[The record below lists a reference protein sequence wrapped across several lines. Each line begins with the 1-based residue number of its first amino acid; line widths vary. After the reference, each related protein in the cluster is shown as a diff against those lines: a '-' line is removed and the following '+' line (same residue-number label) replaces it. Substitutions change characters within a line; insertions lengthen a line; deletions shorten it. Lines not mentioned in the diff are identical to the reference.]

1 MKLKNWSDDDLLA
14 LDKFY
19 ATGCAWTM
27 KEMEDRSS
35 VSARGAADWVEASLP
50 PRDHPLILPR
60 VTESNH
66 IYWYAIAFNEAQAEA
81 LRGDLMAFV
90 GSVGTEFDGRKFHL
104 SESDG
109 ADSALLD
116 WIGGQWAYRL
126 PVYRSRNKE
135 VRRALERL
143 RSVWKLKPQ
152 LKSTLLRTTEAL
164 IREFFLSLTN
174 GSESSAGH
182 ILDELKGSGRLSA
195 ENVVFLEIEML
206 AAFGRWGAI
215 AEHSQ
220 LTYLKSMQRPRH
232 VTALLVEALW
242 KNELSSYADAG
253 DVEGIL
259 HCYRTDFGRRYH
271 GLLKSPGKSSNEAV
285 LMTFLL
291 AAVGDE
297 HPRVEQI
304 PKLLKRLENS
314 QFLEFA
320 KLLSAQVK
328 LPDAPKEVVAL
339 SPFESARQ
347 AFDRDDFDTAW
358 GRLLLIEPTVES
370 LKLMLACVEEFESPE
385 SASIVQQRF
394 EVLDQT
400 SQELVLKN
408 RSHQR
413 LWGIVETLTEGVTK
427 ELPSNWSEWFESLDA
442 ESQGADCL
450 LKLARDS
457 DEWDA
462 AAYLNSPEKVRELAA
477 ALPACRFEAQH
488 VLHLSFPHLTSFFL
502 KDGVGAR
509 EYLPIYLAL
518 LDVLVLGESFSAE
531 DWNTTET
538 LVAASLEAGLSKEQY
553 HELLKESLFTLW
565 GDQGSVA
572 NLDWALDLLGLL
584 TEKSVQDLEAL
595 EYFYASVLGRF
606 TVDSRK
612 VRPDQWEML
621 RLLSDDLGFAESFEA
636 IRPEQLEVAP
646 DEAGIDLFG
655 KFIAIYT
662 LTESAGARAKA
673 VIEKMFPTADVRV
686 SNDCGGSDKL
696 KVLARDSDYFIL
708 SSRSAKHAAFG
719 FIKAN
724 RGKERSDLIYPG
736 GKGSSSIV
744 SALLNS
750 IL

>member
-1 MKLKNWSDDDLLA
+1 
-14 LDKFY
+14 
-19 ATGCAWTM
+19 
-27 KEMEDRSS
+27 
-35 VSARGAADWVEASLP
+35 
-50 PRDHPLILPR
+50 
-60 VTESNH
+60 
-66 IYWYAIAFNEAQAEA
+66 
-81 LRGDLMAFV
+81 MAFA
-90 GSVGTEFDGRKFHL
+90 GSAGTDFTGRGVVLDHADEWE
-104 SESDG
+104 SE
-109 ADSALLD
+109 LLD
-116 WIGGQWAYRL
+116 WAGGQWVYRL
-126 PVYRSRNKE
+126 RVYKSCNAGVTK
-135 VRRALERL
+135 ALERM
-143 RSVWKLKPQ
+143 RSVWTQKPQ

-164 IREFFLSLTN
+164 IREFFLSLAN
-174 GSESSAGH
+174 GNELNSGR
-182 ILDELKGSGRLSA
+182 ILKELKDGGRLSA
-195 ENVVFLEIEML
+195 ENVVFLEIEKL

-215 AEHSQ
+215 AAHSQ
-220 LTYLKSMQRPRH
+220 LSHLKMMRRPRH
-232 VTALLVEALW
+232 ITALLVEALW
-242 KNELSSYADAG
+242 KTELSSYAATG

-328 LPDAPKEVVAL
+328 LPDAPKEVVTL
-339 SPFESARQ
+339 SPVESAKQ

-358 GRLLLIEPTVES
+358 ERLLLVEPTVES
-370 LKLMLACVEEFESPE
+370 LKPMLACVEEFESPE
-385 SASIVQQRF
+385 YALIVQQRF
-394 EVLDQT
+394 EALDQP
-400 SQELVLKN
+400 SQELVLKSKRYQN
-408 RSHQR
+408 
-413 LWGIVETLTEGVTK
+413 LWELVEELTGDGAE
-427 ELPSNWSEWFESLDA
+427 ELPSNWGDWFESFNAGSLG
-442 ESQGADCL
+442 SDCL
-450 LKLARDS
+450 LKLARES
-457 DEWDA
+457 VEWDA
-462 AAYLNSPEKVRELAA
+462 AVYLNSPEKVRGLATV
-477 ALPACRFEAQH
+477 LSACNAEAQH
-488 VLHLSFPHLTSFFL
+488 VLHLSFPHLTAFFL
-502 KDGVGAR
+502 NDGVGAR

-538 LVAASLEAGLSKEQY
+538 LVAASLEAGLSKDQY

-565 GDQGSVA
+565 GDRGSVA

-595 EYFYASVLGRF
+595 EHFYASVLGRF

-621 RLLSDDLGFAESFEA
+621 RLLSDDLGFSESFEA
-636 IRPEQLEVAP
+636 IIPDLKDVTS
-646 DEAGIDLFG
+646 DEAAIDLSA
-655 KFIAIYT
+655 KRIAIYT

-673 VIEKMFPTADVRV
+673 VIEKMFPSADVRV
-686 SNDCGGSDKL
+686 SNDCGGTEKL

-708 SSRSAKHAAFG
+708 SSRSAKHAASD

-724 RGKERSDLIYPG
+724 RGKERSNLIYPG

-744 SALLNS
+744 SALFNS

>member
-1 MKLKNWSDDDLLA
+1 MKLKNWNDDDLLG
-14 LDKFY
+14 LEKFY
-19 ATGCAWTM
+19 ATGCVWTM

-50 PRDHPLILPR
+50 PRDHPMILPR

-66 IYWYAIAFNEAQAEA
+66 IYWYAIAFNEAQAEQ

-90 GSVGTEFDGRKFHL
+90 GSAGTQFQGQRYNL
-104 SESDG
+104 SDSDR

-143 RSVWKLKPQ
+143 RAIWKLKPQ

-215 AEHSQ
+215 AQHSQ
-220 LTYLKSMQRPRH
+220 LTHLKSMQRPRH
-232 VTALLVEALW
+232 VTELLVEALW
-242 KNELSSYADAG
+242 QDELSSYVDAG
-253 DVEGIL
+253 DVAGAL
-259 HCYRTDFGRRYH
+259 DYYRTDFGVRYRS
-271 GLLKSPGKSSNEAV
+271 LLKTPGGSTKDSV

-297 HPRVEQI
+297 HPRFEQI
-304 PKLLKRLENS
+304 PKLLGRLDGS
-314 QFLEFA
+314 QYFA
-320 KLLSAQVK
+320 FAQELAAQVK
-328 LPDAPKEVVAL
+328 LPESPKVEIELPTITRAK
-339 SPFESARQ
+339 Q
-347 AFDRDDFDTAW
+347 AFDRYDFNTAW
-358 GRLLLIEPTVES
+358 EKLLLVDATVDS
-370 LKLMLACVEEFESPE
+370 IRLMLACVEEFDTLE
-385 SASIVQQRF
+385 SALIVQQRF
-394 EVLDQT
+394 EVLDQA
-400 SQELVLKN
+400 SQELALKHK
-408 RSHQR
+408 SHQR
-413 LWGIVETLTEGVTK
+413 LWEIVEELTGDGAE
-427 ELPSNWSEWFESLDA
+427 ESPSNWNEWFEALNAGNLGS
-442 ESQGADCL
+442 DCL
-450 LKLARDS
+450 LRLARESVD
-457 DEWDA
+457 WDVSV
-462 AAYLNSPEKVRELAA
+462 YLNSPEKVTEVAA
-477 ALPACRFEAQH
+477 ALPACDSEAQH
-488 VLHLSFPHLTSFFL
+488 VLHLSLPYLISFFL

-509 EYLPIYLAL
+509 EYLPIYSAL
-518 LDVLVLGESFSAE
+518 VEVLVLGDSFSAE
-531 DWNTTET
+531 DWNTVDT
-538 LVAASLEAGLSKEQY
+538 LLTASLEAGLSKAQY
-553 HELLKESLFTLW
+553 TELFEYLNDLW
-565 GDQGSVA
+565 SSQGSVSQ
-572 NLDWALDLLGLL
+572 LDWALDTLDLL
-584 TEKSVQDLEAL
+584 TMHSVLDADAL
-595 EYFYASVLGRF
+595 NSFYSSILGRF
-606 TVDSRK
+606 TIDSRK

-621 RLLSDDLGFAESFEA
+621 RLLSDDLGFSESFEA
-636 IRPEQLEVAP
+636 ISPDLQEVTDDAT
-646 DEAGIDLFG
+646 GIDLSG

-696 KVLARDSDYFIL
+696 KVLARDSDYFVL
-708 SSRSAKHAAFG
+708 SSRSAKHAASD

-744 SALLNS
+744 SSLLNQ
-750 IL
+750 LN